1 MSSWRQL
8 SQSLLSLFLQPN
20 CPLCGRRA
28 EQVICRH
35 CDRQLNQCQL
45 SHPRFSGKG
54 NLSVLAWGKYEG
66 LLKRAIASLKY
77 EQQSQLA
84 HPLGQRLGE
93 TWLKISAGS
102 TSLKPVIVPIP
113 LHPQKQNQ
121 RGYNQAELLARA
133 FCEVTRLPLQSQG
146 LRRIKPTD
154 ALFGLTPQQREN
166 QVTNA
171 FALGKGMNAGQV
183 LLVDDIYT
191 TGATVKAAQM
201 TFQTAGINV
210 IGVGAIAKA

>member
-1 MSSWRQL
+1 M
-8 SQSLLSLFLQPN
+8 
-20 CPLCGRRA
+20 
-28 EQVICRH
+28 
-35 CDRQLNQCQL
+35 
-45 SHPRFSGKG
+45 
-54 NLSVLAWGKYEG
+54 LAWGKYEG